1 MIWFNIKELERKIV
15 DNEFT
20 DQEGFKY
27 FLAYSILGLM
37 VTYGST
43 SENLIT
49 FIEFLV
55 GLAITIWGSYSIFKA
70 NSSGDGQ
77 DFFKRYFALSWVI
90 GFRVLIIFITIALPL
105 AIIYSVISYQSSDL
119 YNSHSTTLMEDVIF
133 MVIYLLSSLVYY
145 VLLINSFKR
154 VSSK

>member
-70 NSSGDGQ
+70 NSSGEWTR
-77 DFFKRYFALSWVI
+77 FFQK
-90 GFRVLIIFITIALPL
+90 IFC
-105 AIIYSVISYQSSDL
+105 S
-119 YNSHSTTLMEDVIF
+119 F
-133 MVIYLLSSLVYY
+133 MGYWL
-145 VLLINSFKR
+145 
-154 VSSK
+154 

>member
-1 MIWFNIKELERKIV
+1 
-15 DNEFT
+15 
-20 DQEGFKY
+20 
-27 FLAYSILGLM
+27 M

-77 DFFKRYFALSWVI
+77 DFSKDILLFHGLLALE
-90 GFRVLIIFITIALPL
+90 
-105 AIIYSVISYQSSDL
+105 Y
-119 YNSHSTTLMEDVIF
+119 
-133 MVIYLLSSLVYY
+133 
-145 VLLINSFKR
+145 
-154 VSSK
+154 

>member
-90 GFRVLIIFITIALPL
+90 GFRVLIIFITIVLPL

-119 YNSHSTTLMEDVIF
+119 YNSDSTTLMEDVIF